1 MVSRPPAC
9 STGGLCRTRLA
20 AAGGV
25 LALYFLAFD
34 GFVVGSVPGWTSLIV
49 VQLPGLAAEH
59 PTGIT
64 ALYIGKI
71 FEASQQ
77 RPLFVLQDRI
87 DGAEL
92 AARARTDRTG
102 EPLS

>member
-1 MVSRPPAC
+1 MVYV
-9 STGGLCRTRLA
+9 GLALA
-20 AAGGV
+20 AAGGL
-25 LALYFLAFD
+25 LALYFLVRW
-34 GFVVGSVPGWTSLIV
+34 FVVGSVPGWTSLIV
-49 VQLPGLAAEH
+49 VQLLVGGLSILCI
-59 PTGIT
+59 GIT

-92 AARARTDRTG
+92 AARARTDPEAAKPG
-102 EPLS
+102 S